1 MTQEKEV
8 QHMLLQEKY
17 EKMDWASYGAQERRE
32 GDRNRLIRS
41 ARRMRKNGFSDL
53 DIADNLDTSIDTI
66 KEIFSSQPDDPAL
79 L

>member
-1 MTQEKEV
+1 MFS
-8 QHMLLQEKY
+8 QEKY
-17 EKMDWASYGAQERRE
+17 DIMDWVSYGAQQRRE
-32 GDRNRLIRS
+32 GDRNRLVRS

-66 KEIFSSQPDDPAL
+66 KEIFSSQPDDPTL